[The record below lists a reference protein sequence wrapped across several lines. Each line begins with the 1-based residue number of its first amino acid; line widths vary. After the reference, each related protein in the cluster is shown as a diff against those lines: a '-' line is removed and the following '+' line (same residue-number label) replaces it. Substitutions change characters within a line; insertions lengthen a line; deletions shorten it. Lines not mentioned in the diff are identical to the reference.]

1 MEDNTLHIKLDKML
15 DLLEAYEVKS
25 VVRKLTWGN
34 DSLTKSTVKIAE
46 DILAKVDSDVIAD
59 DLFHELDAIDVE
71 ELWNNSGKTRY
82 GYVDPD
88 DKAWEMF
95 KEVLE
100 PYIEK
105 IRKSLALDM
114 TVEAKNYCLGILKGL
129 QRYEQSSD
137 SEFSDWVGDA
147 PSEFMNEV
155 MDEWQK
161 GNPDPKDIEEL
172 EVLIKRFYED

>member
-1 MEDNTLHIKLDKML
+1 MDDKTLYIKLDKML
-15 DLLEAYEVKS
+15 DLLEPYEVKS
-25 VVRKLTWGN
+25 VLRRLILKN
-34 DSLTKSTVKIAE
+34 DPLTKRTVKIAE
-46 DILAKVDSDVIAD
+46 DILTEVDSDVIAD
-59 DLFHELDAIDVE
+59 DLFYELNAIDVE